1 MKINQE
7 LESYDILQDYHG
19 VWNLIAWITLYF
31 LHADKV
37 TAQAVFFQGML
48 RPACF
53 FFFSQEKD

>member
-7 LESYDILQDYHG
+7 LESYDILQHYHS

-31 LHADKV
+31 LHVDKV
-37 TAQAVFFQGML
+37 TAQAFFFQGML

-53 FFFSQEKD
+53 FFSQEKD